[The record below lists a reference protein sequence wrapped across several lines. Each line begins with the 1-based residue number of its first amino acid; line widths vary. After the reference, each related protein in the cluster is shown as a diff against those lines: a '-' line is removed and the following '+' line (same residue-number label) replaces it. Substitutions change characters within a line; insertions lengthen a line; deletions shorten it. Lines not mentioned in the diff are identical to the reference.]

1 MYTIIDEENLNSDGQ
16 QVNEYQ
22 QSEQSSFALNYE
34 LKNHDYKCAL
44 KSRIWPG
51 TGTKSG
57 SVKTFNGIQ

>member
-34 LKNHDYKCAL
+34 LKIKSNELCINAINHQVL
-44 KSRIWPG
+44 Q
-51 TGTKSG
+51 T
-57 SVKTFNGIQ
+57 V